1 MKTKQK
7 SNSPRRLRRSE
18 DLGVLLCIWRVA
30 VLLSI
35 VYTHIWQIIVSVWV
49 SHCCCVCVCCVCILY
64 TDSS

>member
-35 VYTHIWQIIVSVWV
+35 VYTHIWQIIVSVCV
-49 SHCCCVCVCCVCILY
+49 LCVCVLVV
-64 TDSS
+64 